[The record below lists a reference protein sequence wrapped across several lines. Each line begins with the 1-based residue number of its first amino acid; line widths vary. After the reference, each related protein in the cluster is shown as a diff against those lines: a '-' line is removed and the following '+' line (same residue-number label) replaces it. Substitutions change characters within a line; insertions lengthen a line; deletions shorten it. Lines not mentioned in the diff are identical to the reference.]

1 MQHECIRPY
10 SKYIRNLCLRKRKE
24 EMHKKGNYRI
34 SVAEGKLRDAVYK
47 GMGIKHGNLQNRS
60 KN

>member
-1 MQHECIRPY
+1 
-10 SKYIRNLCLRKRKE
+10 
-24 EMHKKGNYRI
+24 MHKKGNYRI